1 VVEDDVEQD
10 HLWVQARE
18 VVDHL
23 GVICVVE
30 RISPNVLLAP
40 GIDLDE
46 GDLRIRCRRGKE
58 LILTDVECSVRET
71 GLSKSEHKQTGKRA
85 HEREPP
91 GEAPVADPLAD
102 HVAGMVGAVAR
113 AVPESRRMV
122 FLYVAAG
129 AVFATIAA
137 RGVTVPLYAHDLGA
151 SRFQVGALFSVAT
164 IAAALLSLPSG
175 LLVDRFGARTLLGLS
190 LAATAASQLAT
201 AFTDSVAPLF
211 LWQIVGG
218 LAAGAQQSALFSA
231 VTESVS
237 RGRLGRAMG
246 WLTLSMQVGFT
257 LGPAIAGLALKWID
271 LRTDIAVTTA
281 LLIFTIPGA
290 LAASQT
296 RQHTGQGLALREPLR
311 ALARQA
317 AFVPVTIGLISMT
330 LVWGTFGA
338 FVPIFARESLGLP
351 SFQVGLLLGLQA
363 IFNAGSRPVAGR
375 IVDRARRRWPI
386 VLTGVVVWSA
396 ATIVLGHLSG
406 FLLPAIVI
414 AIGTPFMAAAF
425 VAIGV
430 VFGDLSGASTRGVT
444 MGMYGTVL
452 FLGLSAGPLI
462 FGPIV
467 QGYGYAAG
475 FTLCAAVAV
484 ALALVMAAMQVEPL
498 RRRSEVPVP
507 PPAPGT

>member
-1 VVEDDVEQD
+1 MPLEPEPF
-10 HLWVQARE
+10 HP
-18 VVDHL
+18 
-23 GVICVVE
+23 
-30 RISPNVLLAP
+30 PNDCTP
-40 GIDLDE
+40 G
-46 GDLRIRCRRGKE
+46 
-58 LILTDVECSVRET
+58 
-71 GLSKSEHKQTGKRA
+71 Q
-85 HEREPP
+85 
-91 GEAPVADPLAD
+91 APVANSLAD
-102 HVAGMVGAVAR
+102 HVAGMLGRVTQ
-113 AVPESRRMV
+113 AVPESRRML

-151 SRFQVGALFSVAT
+151 SRFEVGALFSVAT

-175 LLVDRFGARTLLGLS
+175 VLVDRFGARTLLGLS
-190 LAATAASQLAT
+190 LGATALSQIAT
-201 AFTDSVAPLF
+201 AFTVSVAPLF

-218 LAAGAQQSALFSA
+218 LAAGAQQSAIFSA

-271 LRTDIAVTTA
+271 LRTDIGVTTV

-290 LAASQT
+290 LAVSQT
-296 RQHTGQGLALREPLR
+296 RQHTGQGLALREPLK
-311 ALARQA
+311 ALARQV

-330 LVWGTFGA
+330 LIWGTFGA
-338 FVPIFARESLGLP
+338 FVPIFAREALGLP

-386 VLTGVVVWSA
+386 VLVGVIVWSA
-396 ATIVLGHLSG
+396 AMVVVGHLTG

-414 AIGTPFMAAAF
+414 AIGTPFIAAAF

-430 VFGDLSGASTRGVT
+430 VFGDLSSASTRGVT
-444 MGMYGTVL
+444 MGIYGTVL

-475 FTLCAAVAV
+475 FTVCAVVAV
-484 ALALVMAAMQVEPL
+484 VLVLVMAAMQVEPA

-507 PPAPGT
+507 PTPGT